1 MKAAIA
7 KGCDILIYSYSMK
20 YSISQRLWAL
30 KLQLKGCLVS
40 EDQLES
46 GHQRAMNMY
55 SPSVKWSQEKTLHS
69 VAGRTKY
76 ARR

>member
-1 MKAAIA
+1 MGDTFLPEFPQGSLPVKAAIA
-7 KGCDILIYSYSMK
+7 KDDILIYSYSMK

-46 GHQRAMNMY
+46 GHQLAMNI
-55 SPSVKWSQEKTLHS
+55 SIPRV
-69 VAGRTKY
+69 
-76 ARR
+76 